1 MSDTPAT
8 AAPTAPAVETTST
21 QAANPAPAAPSAASQ
36 DANDPFWLNER
47 LSRTARQTL
56 KAAGIDVPK
65 NADPLEVAKEVAKK
79 TEERKGERKRL
90 REELVTAKA
99 EAEQFKAQQSAH
111 IEVLKS
117 FATIELSKLPEAMQS
132 MVRVI
137 AKDDYAEQL
146 KAISLLRAHAPAAAA
161 VAAPAA
167 TPAATPD
174 AAAKPLPA
182 MASTSPATSAPAVGG
197 PSAPEDYVATY
208 KELKRSNPLLAAQ
221 YLDWNLPRIFPDRFL
236 G

>member
-8 AAPTAPAVETTST
+8 AAPTAPAVETTSAQNT
-21 QAANPAPAAPSAASQ
+21 AAPAQAAPSTASQ

-79 TEERKGERKRL
+79 SEERKGERKQL
-90 REELVTAKA
+90 RAELATAKA
-99 EAEQFKAQQSAH
+99 ESEQLKARDAAQVD
-111 IEVLKS
+111 VLKS
-117 FATIELSKLPEAMQS
+117 FALIELAKLPEAQQL
-132 MVRVI
+132 MVKTI

-146 KAISLLRAHAPAAAA
+146 KAISLLRASSPAPDAAAAAAA
-161 VAAPAA
+161 V
-167 TPAATPD
+167 
-174 AAAKPLPA
+174 KPLPA
-182 MASTSPATSAPAVGG
+182 PASTSASTSAPAAGG
-197 PSAPEDYVATY
+197 AQAPEDYAATY
-208 KELKRSNPLLAAQ
+208 KELKRSNPYLAAQ
-221 YLDWNLPRIFPDRFL
+221 YLDWHVNKIFPDRLL